1 MLVNRET
8 FDAPIPGENFLADTR
23 NQPWRRPPEYDNPD
37 DFMKYVDKTFRQK
50 HTQEGLDT
58 LISNGVSITTM
69 TDMFISRSI
78 MDGLITIDFGVLL
91 AGPTA
96 KAIELMCVQL
106 GIDYEMGFE
115 NTAEVPSSNDV
126 QHLAMIMERDGLVQ
140 VAAEDEEDEMPPTDE
155 AAEPEQDMGLMAP
168 EADLMG
174 DTADEQT
181 QAEMLGMNA
190 EEGPEDEL
198 R

>member
-1 MLVNRET
+1 MLVDKET
-8 FDAPIPGENFLADTR
+8 FDMPIPGENFLADTR

-37 DFMKYVDKTFRQK
+37 DFMRYVNKTFKKPQA
-50 HTQEGLDT
+50 QAGLDT

-69 TDMFISRSI
+69 TDIFISRSI
-78 MDGLITIDFGVLL
+78 MDGLITIDFGILL

-96 KAIELMCVQL
+96 KAIELFCVQL

-115 NTAEVPSSNDV
+115 EELDIPTAQDV
-126 QHLAMIMERDGLVQ
+126 RHMADLMERDGVINI
-140 VAAEDEEDEMPPTDE
+140 E
-155 AAEPEQDMGLMAP
+155 EPEEEEEVEETAPDNSDMGLMAP
-168 EADLMG
+168 EADLLG
-174 DTADEQT
+174 EPADDEM
-181 QAEMLGMNA
+181 QAEMLGANS